1 MTAPTTPALVDI
13 LLIDGRTDQSEMLHR
28 LRALAL
34 ACASLHEVIDGHH
47 VTIDE
52 YFDADTH
59 IRLETIPQPRSV
71 REVKQLAT
79 RLLTEPFRVGRP
91 EWSLHYVEKV
101 TRNRSALVV
110 RRSARYDERLLSA
123 LRGTP
128 RESSANQASQRFDAS
143 RLLGV
148 AQQMFMQPDPLNALV
163 DRAATVAARVMQEI
177 EQPVA
182 ARSTLWE
189 RRSHG
194 HEHQDLRIDRDLF
207 SREAARFAM
216 DERSLL
222 LTCFAET
229 ISRMHES
236 APVES
241 VTAGVAIKRVDADLR
256 RRATIT
262 LPTSRMPFAE
272 RLHAIDELLVHLPQP
287 QPAPGIEFAEWM
299 PPALV
304 TMLGNRLA
312 HTTDVGCVFA
322 EPLGALTALGIE
334 SFSVIPIVATLGAAV
349 TMIAIVDGDAL
360 RLGFAVDSACGITAT
375 LFREEFERTLASQL
389 GLDQNSSGF
398 SRWWA
403 TLRRQSARA

>member
-1 MTAPTTPALVDI
+1 
-13 LLIDGRTDQSEMLHR
+13 MLHR

-34 ACASLHEVIDGHH
+34 ASASLHEVIDGHQ

-59 IRLETIPQPRSV
+59 IRLETIAQPRSV
-71 REVKQLAT
+71 REVKQLAA
-79 RLLTEPFRVGRP
+79 RLLTEPFPVGRP

-101 TRNRSALVV
+101 ARNRSALLI
-110 RRSARYDERLLSA
+110 RRSARFDERLLSA

-128 RESSANQASQRFDAS
+128 CESAVNQANQRFDAS

-148 AQQMFMQPDPLNALV
+148 AQQMFLQPDPLNALV
-163 DRAATVAARVMQEI
+163 DRAASVAARVMQEI
-177 EQPVA
+177 EPPTA
-182 ARSTLWE
+182 ARSTLWA

-194 HEHQDLRIDRDLF
+194 HEHQDLRINHDLF
-207 SREAARFAM
+207 SREAARLVM

-229 ISRMHES
+229 VSRMHEH

-241 VTAGVAIKRVDADLR
+241 VLAGVAIKRADVDPR
-256 RRATIT
+256 RQATIT

-287 QPAPGIEFAEWM
+287 QPALGIEFAEWI

-304 TMLGNRLA
+304 TMLGNRLT
-312 HTTDVGCVFA
+312 HTIDVGCVFA
-322 EPLGALTALGIE
+322 EPLGELTALGIE
-334 SFSVIPIVATLGAAV
+334 GFSVIPIVATLGAAV
-349 TMIAIVDGDAL
+349 AMTAIVDGDAL
-360 RLGFAVDSACGITAT
+360 RIGFAVDPACGITAS
-375 LFREEFERTLASQL
+375 LFRQEFQRTLTIQL
-389 GLDQNSSGF
+389 GLDHHPGGF

-403 TLRRQSARA
+403 NLRRQSARA